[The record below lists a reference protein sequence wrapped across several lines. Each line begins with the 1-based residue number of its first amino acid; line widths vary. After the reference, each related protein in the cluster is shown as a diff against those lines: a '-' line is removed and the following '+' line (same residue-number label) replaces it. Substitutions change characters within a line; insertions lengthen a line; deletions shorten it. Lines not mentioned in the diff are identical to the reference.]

1 MLWYSRL
8 YVGDKAKR
16 HLFSIVRSIRE
27 KKYRPGVFVIT
38 PPSNG
43 NNILDIYPGY
53 MLLLES
59 AREEELTI
67 LGIADGYQEA
77 LVLAGTIVE
86 EMYKKTGGFCLEE
99 LLTERGGR
107 VW

>member
-8 YVGDKAKR
+8 YVGERARK
-16 HLFSIVRSIRE
+16 HLFSIIRSIRE

-38 PPSNG
+38 PASNG

-59 AREEELTI
+59 GRVQELTI

-77 LVLAGTIVE
+77 LALAGTLVE
-86 EMYKKTGGFCLEE
+86 EMYEKTGGFCLEE
-99 LLTERGGR
+99 FLTERGGK